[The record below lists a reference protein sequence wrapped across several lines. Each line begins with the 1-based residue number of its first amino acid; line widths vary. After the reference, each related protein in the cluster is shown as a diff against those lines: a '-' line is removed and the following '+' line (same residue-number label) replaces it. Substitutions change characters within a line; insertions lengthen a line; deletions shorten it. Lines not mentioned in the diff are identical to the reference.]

1 MESRRA
7 FAYNKVYFTYRRFK
21 TKGIDGEFNLKY
33 GTIVTERGGMLH
45 APDGRR
51 VCLATSENG
60 WEHFHPHTKEG
71 HYRQKLLARLY
82 DFYGCAAGG
91 KRAAAD
97 FDPENWRGAQNL
109 YWKNLLRTMQTAEL
123 ISYYRERLGEPPAR
137 ED

>member
-1 MESRRA
+1 ME
-7 FAYNKVYFTYRRFK
+7 YFTYRRFK
-21 TKGIDGEFNLKY
+21 AAGIDGDFNLKH
-33 GTIVTERGGMLH
+33 GTILTESDGMLY

-71 HYRQKLLARLY
+71 RYRQKLLARLY

-97 FDPENWRGAQNL
+97 FDPENWRGAKNL
-109 YWKNLLRTMQTAEL
+109 YWKNLLRTMETGEL
-123 ISYYRERLGEPPAR
+123 ISYYKERLGEPPAK
-137 ED
+137 EG